1 VSGPA
6 NDNRYD
12 DLITGIN
19 MQVLAALNAG
29 VPLIEVITALETVAA
44 AMEAKVEE
52 VIRSRSL

>member
-29 VPLIEVITALETVAA
+29 F
-44 AMEAKVEE
+44 
-52 VIRSRSL
+52 R